1 MIDISNNK
9 GRFFII
15 MSQTL
20 FEIEVAVN
28 NKRELYM
35 EKVLRKLMPYKVERI
50 EDLTLQNKGADFM
63 VDNAY
68 YLDMK
73 STNKVRETV
82 ALEVASNATNDG
94 MRKRGWFTDGNKYTN
109 VYMFIEE
116 GDKPDEP
123 LHGFMVNA
131 NELKQAVA
139 EYITTQQLMITDV
152 LLRSTKTRE
161 KHVTPEIKV
170 VHSAQ
175 LSDLNTNLVIDKTF
189 IKRLKSYKDLT
200 GMIGTTEQYWIAVL

>member
-116 GDKPDEP
+116 GDEPDEP

-161 KHVTPEIKV
+161 KRVTPEIKV